1 MFGKILVPYDGS
13 KPADS
18 AVRYAIGL
26 AKAAIQNSQII
37 LVNIVPH
44 IPATP
49 LLLERPVKTKGGE
62 TIALSEY
69 IERLYDQMQKHAA
82 EMLEKKEKEIVAQAG
97 DSIAIRTIVMI
108 GDQISD
114 KILESAKRE
123 NVDLIIVGNVGL
135 GGLSKLKTLGSVS
148 RSISERAPCPVMIVH

>member
-1 MFGKILVPYDGS
+1 M
-13 KPADS
+13 
-18 AVRYAIGL
+18 
-26 AKAAIQNSQII
+26 
-37 LVNIVPH
+37 PH